1 MGNTNPYKKSGMF
14 EGASPIIFE
23 NAKRLR
29 NTMTDAET
37 VLWMHVKG
45 IINGCK
51 FRRQHP
57 IGQFVADFYC
67 HKAKLIIEVDGSIHN
82 LPDVKKMDKEKE
94 EYLEQ
99 NGYVILRFSNNE
111 IKTSI
116 ETVPG
121 KITQTLNT
129 NICKHSPNIGD

>member
-1 MGNTNPYKKSGMF
+1 MRDTNPYKKDMF

-37 VLWMHVKG
+37 VLWMHVRGG
-45 IINGCK
+45 IKRCK

-57 IGQFVADFYC
+57 IGQFIADFYC

-82 LPDVKKMDKEKE
+82 LPDVKKVDKEKE

-99 NGYVILRFSNNE
+99 KGYMIIRFTNKE
-111 IKTSI
+111 VMVKI
-116 ETVPG
+116 EDVLE
-121 KITQTLNT
+121 KITQAV
-129 NICKHSPNIGD
+129 NINIRNHSPNIGG

>member
-1 MGNTNPYKKSGMF
+1 MGDTNPYKKGMF
-14 EGASPIIFE
+14 EGASPIIFG

-37 VLWMHVKG
+37 VLWMHVRGGVKD
-45 IINGCK
+45 CK

-57 IGQFVADFYC
+57 IGQFIADFYC

-82 LPDVKKMDKEKE
+82 LPDVKKVDKEKE

-99 NGYVILRFSNNE
+99 KGYVILRFTNKE
-111 IKTSI
+111 IMTS
-116 ETVPG
+116 TDAVLG
-121 KITQTLNT
+121 KITQTLT
-129 NICKHSPNIGD
+129 INIYKHSSKIGD